1 MERIPP
7 RETAEAG
14 GGAGSRADE
23 GQLLR
28 LGKFLA
34 STLSLENR
42 LDRVLDQA
50 MELLGAERGSI
61 MLLEEETRE
70 LVVKAARGL
79 DGTRDFR
86 VSLGSGISGWV
97 AENGEPLILQDV
109 VADPRFRGTDPSVKS
124 ALAVPLR
131 AGERIIGVLN
141 VSSCTHTR
149 RFDHR
154 DLEHLISFADMA
166 AVAIENARLYQELK
180 REQEQLGKELRLASR
195 IQRSIV
201 STHVPCASVRLVS
214 RLMPASAVGGD
225 FFSVIPLARDSRF
238 CFYCTPE
245 AQDRCQKLHTEFC
258 PQKFG
263 LMIGDVANKGLP
275 AALIMSVLT
284 TILYELGRHHISPR
298 TILDEAN
305 TAFRRFFSESQY
317 GFATLFYAFYDNNDN
332 TLTYVR
338 AGHEPPLLWR
348 RDSGKVEVL
357 EGEGF
362 PVGLMDDG
370 GYQERT
376 VTLRRGDRVLLYTD
390 GLTGALN
397 ARGQVLG
404 RKKLVELM
412 EARDVEE
419 LESFLDALVDEIM
432 LFTGDASQPDD
443 IAVMVLELE
452 ELYDLTM
459 TVSTDVRQIRYVI
472 DSVLETLRGFEGLSN
487 PLVLRLCLE
496 ELLHNAMEHG
506 NRCDRTKKVYIT
518 VKAEPKRAVIR
529 VRDEGEGFDYRRIAS
544 DDIPTGEVL
553 SERGRGLLIVRH
565 YADELRFNREGNEVT
580 LVFGSRPRER
590 AGKSPGRE
598 ES

>member
-1 MERIPP
+1 MSARMPGEEDGKVHGGRESPVER
-7 RETAEAG
+7 
-14 GGAGSRADE
+14 GAGF
-23 GQLLR
+23 R
-28 LGKFLA
+28 LGRFSNPA
-34 STLSLENR
+34 LSLEDR

-50 MELLGAERGSI
+50 MELLEAERGSI
-61 MLLEEETRE
+61 MLLEEDSGE
-70 LVVKAARGL
+70 LVVRAARGL
-79 DGTRDFR
+79 DGERDIR
-86 VSLGSGISGWV
+86 VPLGQGISGWV
-97 AENGEPLILQDV
+97 AESGEPLVLQDA
-109 VADPRFRGTDPSVKS
+109 VADRRFQGTDPSVRS

-131 AGERIIGVLN
+131 AGDRIIGVLN
-141 VSSCTHTR
+141 VSNRTRTR
-149 RFDHR
+149 RFNRR
-154 DLEHLISFADMA
+154 DLEHLLSFADMA
-166 AVAIENARLYQELK
+166 AVAIENARLYRELK
-180 REQEQLGKELRLASR
+180 REQEQVEKELRLASR
-195 IQRSIV
+195 IQRSII
-201 STHVPCASVRLVS
+201 STHVPCASVRMVS

-238 CFYCTPE
+238 CFYCSPE
-245 AQDRCQKLHTEFC
+245 TQDRCQKLRTEFC

-284 TILYELGRHHISPR
+284 TVLYELGRHHISPR
-298 TILDEAN
+298 TILDETN

-332 TLTYVR
+332 TLTYAR

-348 RDSGKVEVL
+348 KEGGRVEVL

-376 VTLRRGDRVLLYTD
+376 VRLKRGDRLLLYTD

-397 ARGQVLG
+397 ARGEVLG
-404 RKKLVELM
+404 RKKLVRLM
-412 EARDVEE
+412 
-419 LESFLDALVDEIM
+419 LEHGGEDIENFLDALVDEIM
-432 LFTGDASQPDD
+432 LFAGDAPQPDD
-443 IAVMVLELE
+443 IALMVLELE

-459 TVSTDVRQIRYVI
+459 TVGTDVRQIRYVI
-472 DSVLETLRGFEGLSN
+472 DSVLETLRGFEGLSD
-487 PLVLRLCLE
+487 PLILRLCLE

-529 VRDEGEGFDYRRIAS
+529 VRDEGEGFDHRKLAS
-544 DDIPTGEVL
+544 RAEEPPGVL
-553 SERGRGLLIVRH
+553 SERGRGLMSVRH

-580 LVFGSRPRER
+580 LVFTARRR
-590 AGKSPGRE
+590 GRRG
-598 ES
+598 